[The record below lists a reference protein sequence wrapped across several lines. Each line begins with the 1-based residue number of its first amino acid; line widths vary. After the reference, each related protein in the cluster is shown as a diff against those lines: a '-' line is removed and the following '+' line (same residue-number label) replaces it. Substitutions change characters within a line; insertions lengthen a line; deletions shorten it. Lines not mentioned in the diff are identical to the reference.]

1 MKRATLLFGVLG
13 ETVIMLGAAAAQ
25 LANLPAGPN
34 VELVSS
40 KCQGCHDL
48 SVVVD
53 ATGLS
58 RDEWNATIEEMVTSN
73 GMSVT
78 PEERAK
84 ILDYLSSHLG
94 PSAPNRTAR

>member
-1 MKRATLLFGVLG
+1 MKRAKILFGILGGIVVVLG
-13 ETVIMLGAAAAQ
+13 TATAQ
-25 LANLPAGPN
+25 RDLPAGPDLE
-34 VELVSS
+34 VVSR

-58 RDEWNATIEEMVTSN
+58 REDWNAVIEEMVTSN

-78 PEERAK
+78 SEERAK
-84 ILDYLSSHLG
+84 ILNYLSNYLG
-94 PSAPNRTAR
+94 PSAKPAAR